1 MDYAEAIDIIS
12 ELFRI
17 SHWASNEYGER
28 YAVLDNDIDIRVSQS
43 NSDTLVLQGMFGE
56 VIPTGTVSAAMEHRL
71 SYLLQ
76 ANFIRIIHEDDILA
90 IDRQLQRLS
99 ITRNISLMHAT
110 FESLTDDVEAFI
122 KSMDFWDMAL
132 QRKSSMAVLSP
143 LLSFSLRR

>member
-56 VIPTGTVSAAMEHRL
+56 IIPTGAVSAAVEHKL

-76 ANFIRIIHEDDILA
+76 ANFIRIIHDDVILA
-90 IDRQLQRLS
+90 IDRQMRRLS

-110 FESLTDDVEAFI
+110 FESLSDDVEAFI
-122 KSMDFWDMAL
+122 KSIDFWDMAL
-132 QRKSSMAVLSP
+132 QRKSSMAILSP